1 MNVEKLHNKKEQAD
15 LEAKVSEAQSAVD
28 AGTASARE
36 QADLKL
42 LEQEALARKLQAR
55 HPPKKAAP
63 GSVEDKLDR
72 ALEDS
77 FPSSDP
83 VSFVQAAPVKKA
95 DEGLETIPAG
105 NRKKT

>member
-1 MNVEKLHNKKEQAD
+1 MKADKHHKMEQAD
-15 LEAKVSEAQSAVD
+15 LDAKVSEAKTAVD

-42 LEQEALARKLQAR
+42 LEQEALAKKLQAK
-55 HPPKKAAP
+55 HPPKKAAG
-63 GSVEDKLDR
+63 GSVDGKLDR

-83 VSFVQAAPVKKA
+83 VSFVQAAPGKKA
-95 DEGLETIPAG
+95 DESLSTVAPG
-105 NRKKT
+105 NKREP

>member
-1 MNVEKLHNKKEQAD
+1 MTRDRHQKKEQAD
-15 LEAKVSEAQSAVD
+15 LEAKVSEAKSAVD
-28 AGTASARE
+28 SGTASARE

-42 LEQEALARKLQAR
+42 LEQEALAKKLQAR
-55 HPPKKAAP
+55 HPPKKAAS
-63 GSVEDKLDR
+63 GSVDGKLDR

-95 DEGLETIPAG
+95 DESLKTIPEG
-105 NRKKT
+105 NKNKD